1 MNKKIVLITG
11 SNKGI
16 GFETARQL
24 LERNYDVYIS
34 SRDLSKGKEAIEKLQ
49 QMGFAPRYVQI
60 DVTDKA
66 SILNARKQIEQEVGK
81 IDILINNAG
90 IMLDK
95 TGVLDLPIDILEKTI
110 QANVY
115 GPFMMM
121 QTFYP
126 IINPG
131 GKIINLSSILGQ
143 LKSMKN
149 YSPAYS
155 LSKTA
160 LNALTRQFSAALSKY
175 NIAVYSVHPGW
186 VRTDMG
192 GKDAEMDVSEGAF
205 TSVWLATEG
214 TMEQSGK
221 FFHRKQ
227 ELSW

>member
-16 GFETARQL
+16 GYETAKQL
-24 LERNYDVYIS
+24 LELGYDVYLS
-34 SRDLSKGKEAIEKLQ
+34 SRNTAKGMEAVNQLRKI
-49 QMGFAPRYVQI
+49 GFEPRFVEI
-60 DVTDKA
+60 DVTNKESISKA
-66 SILNARKQIEQEVGK
+66 KEQVAKEVGK

-95 TGVLDLPIDILEKTI
+95 TGILDLSIESLEETMR
-110 QANVY
+110 ANVY
-115 GPFMMM
+115 GPLLMI
-121 QTFYP
+121 QQFYP
-126 IINPG
+126 IINSG

-155 LSKTA
+155 TSKTA
-160 LNALTRQFSAALSKY
+160 LNAITRQAAATLAKH

-186 VRTDMG
+186 VKTDMG
-192 GKDAEMDVSEGAF
+192 GADAELDVKDGAF

-214 TMEQSGK
+214 TMEQTGK
-221 FFHRKQ
+221 FFYRKN
-227 ELSW
+227 ELPW